1 MSEEN
6 RWDED
11 LPEVNENVPTEE
23 KPLDTFGNT
32 DIGSA
37 ADNSTE
43 NIDIAQKP
51 MAHPYSAG
59 RRMQENGYGNGTNSS
74 NFQNNTSFQEKPKYA
89 HYEVHQP
96 QAGNYAGGSI
106 PPKKPHKPKTAH
118 GGGNGGF
125 GKKAATAVALAVIFG
140 LVAGAVFQGVNIAAD
155 KYRDNNSSSTQIGKT
170 ETVTGTE
177 ESTDGSSTESSVKSI
192 VAESVTV
199 AGVAQ
204 ATMSSI
210 VAITSVSVQEIPSFF
225 GYGTR
230 QYQSAGSGSG
240 IIVGENDSELLI
252 ATNNHVVS
260 GATTLTVCFAGGDVV
275 GAEEETQA
283 MASGDSIT
291 DSSDSSVDVNNA
303 VSAKIKGTDEEND
316 LAVIAVEKSDI
327 PEETM
332 NEIKIAQM
340 GSSDDLVVGEQ
351 VVAIGNALGYGQSV
365 TSGWVSALNRTI
377 STEDGDTSGL
387 IQTDAAINPGNSGG
401 ALLNMKGEVIGINAA
416 KYADSQVE
424 GMGYAIPISKAE
436 PILEELMNRET
447 RDKIEDT
454 SKVGYMGI
462 KAADLTTEAIQM
474 YNMPAGAFLTE
485 VTPGGAADKAGI
497 KKGDIVVKLDGQKVS
512 GKNDLVDKLQYYE
525 SGETVEVVIARANNG
540 EYKEETVEVT
550 LGSKPASDN

>member
-32 DIGSA
+32 DTGSA

-192 VAESVTV
+192 VAESGTV

-230 QYQSAGSGSG
+230 QYQSAGSCSG

>member
-6 RWDED
+6 KWVTDLPDED
-11 LPEVNENVPTEE
+11 KNASAEQ
-23 KPLDTFGNT
+23 KPLT
-32 DIGSA
+32 
-37 ADNSTE
+37 
-43 NIDIAQKP
+43 
-51 MAHPYSAG
+51 HPYSEG
-59 RRMQENGYGNGTNSS
+59 RRMQESRQDSYAGAGQSEGTS
-74 NFQNNTSFQEKPKYA
+74 QEKPKYG

-96 QAGNYAGGSI
+96 QAGNYAGGNI
-106 PPKKPHKPKTAH
+106 PPKKPRKKRDFS
-118 GGGNGGF
+118 GNNSF

-140 LVAGAVFQGVNIAAD
+140 LVAGVVFQGVNIAAD
-155 KYRDNNSSSTQIGKT
+155 KYRGNDSSTTIGKT

-177 ESTDGSSTESSVKSI
+177 DSTDSSSADSTVKDI
-192 VAESVTV
+192 VAESGTV

-260 GATTLTVCFAGGDVV
+260 GATTLTVCFAGSDVV

-283 MASGDSIT
+283 MAS
-291 DSSDSSVDVNNA
+291 SSDGDADVDNA

-316 LAVIAVEKSDI
+316 LAVVAVEKSDI
-327 PEETM
+327 PDETM
-332 NEIKIAQM
+332 EEIKIAQM

-365 TSGWVSALNRTI
+365 TSGWISALNRSI
-377 STEDGDTSGL
+377 STEDGEASGL
-387 IQTDAAINPGNSGG
+387 IQTDAAINLGNSGG
-401 ALLNMKGEVIGINAA
+401 ALLNMNGEVIGINAA

-447 RDKIEDT
+447 RDKVEDS
-454 SKVGYMGI
+454 SKVGYMGV

-474 YNMPAGAFLTE
+474 YNMPAGAFITE
-485 VTPGGAADKAGI
+485 VTEGGAADNAGI
-497 KKGDIVVKLDGQKVS
+497 KKGDIIVKLDGQKVS
-512 GKNDLVDKLQYYE
+512 GKDDLVDKLQYYE
-525 SGETVEVVIARANNG
+525 VGETIEVVISRANSG
-540 EYKEETVEVT
+540 EYKEQTVEVT
-550 LGSKPASDN
+550 LGSKPSSDK

>member
-32 DIGSA
+32 DTGSA

-177 ESTDGSSTESSVKSI
+177 KSTDGSSTESSVKSI
-192 VAESVTV
+192 VAESGTV

-210 VAITSVSVQEIPSFF
+210 VAITSVGVQEIPSFF

>member
-32 DIGSA
+32 DTGSA

-43 NIDIAQKP
+43 NIDIARKP

-192 VAESVTV
+192 VAESGTV

>member
-6 RWDED
+6 KWVTDLPDED
-11 LPEVNENVPTEE
+11 KNASAEQ
-23 KPLDTFGNT
+23 KPLT
-32 DIGSA
+32 
-37 ADNSTE
+37 
-43 NIDIAQKP
+43 
-51 MAHPYSAG
+51 HPYSEG
-59 RRMQENGYGNGTNSS
+59 RRMQESRQDSYAGAGQSEGTS
-74 NFQNNTSFQEKPKYA
+74 QEKPKYG

-96 QAGNYAGGSI
+96 QAGNYAGGNI
-106 PPKKPHKPKTAH
+106 PPKKPRKKRDFS
-118 GGGNGGF
+118 GNNSF

-140 LVAGAVFQGVNIAAD
+140 LVAGVVFQGVNIAAD
-155 KYRDNNSSSTQIGKT
+155 KYRGNDSSTTIGKT

-177 ESTDGSSTESSVKSI
+177 DSTDSSSADSTVKDI
-192 VAESVTV
+192 VAESGTV

-260 GATTLTVCFAGGDVV
+260 GATTLTVCFAGSDVV

-283 MASGDSIT
+283 MAS
-291 DSSDSSVDVNNA
+291 SSDGDADVDNA

-316 LAVIAVEKSDI
+316 LAVVAVEKSDI
-327 PEETM
+327 PDETM
-332 NEIKIAQM
+332 EEIKIAQM

-365 TSGWVSALNRTI
+365 TSGWISALNRSI
-377 STEDGDTSGL
+377 STEDGEASGL

-401 ALLNMKGEVIGINAA
+401 ALLNMNGEVIGINAA

-447 RDKIEDT
+447 RDKVEDS
-454 SKVGYMGI
+454 SKVGYMGV

-474 YNMPAGAFLTE
+474 YNMPAGAFITE
-485 VTPGGAADKAGI
+485 VTEGGAADNAGV
-497 KKGDIVVKLDGQKVS
+497 KKGDIIVKLDGQKVS
-512 GKNDLVDKLQYYE
+512 GKDDLVDKLQYYE
-525 SGETVEVVIARANNG
+525 VGETIEVVISRANSG
-540 EYKEETVEVT
+540 EYKEQTVEVT
-550 LGSKPASDN
+550 LGSKPSSDK

>member
-32 DIGSA
+32 DTGSA

-192 VAESVTV
+192 VAESGTV

-351 VVAIGNALGYGQSV
+351 VVAICNALGYGQSV
-365 TSGWVSALNRTI
+365 TSGLVSALNRTI

>member
-32 DIGSA
+32 DTGSA

-192 VAESVTV
+192 VAESGTV

-327 PEETM
+327 LEETM

>member
-32 DIGSA
+32 DTGSA

-59 RRMQENGYGNGTNSS
+59 RRMQENGYGNRTNSS

-192 VAESVTV
+192 VAESGTV

-365 TSGWVSALNRTI
+365 TSGLVSALNRTI

>member
-32 DIGSA
+32 DTGSA

-177 ESTDGSSTESSVKSI
+177 KSTDGSSTESSVKSI
-192 VAESVTV
+192 VAESGTV

-365 TSGWVSALNRTI
+365 TSVWVSALNRTI

>member
-32 DIGSA
+32 DTGSA

-177 ESTDGSSTESSVKSI
+177 KSTDGSSTESSVKSI
-192 VAESVTV
+192 VAESGTV

-512 GKNDLVDKLQYYE
+512 GKNDLVYKLQYYE

>member
-32 DIGSA
+32 DTGSA

-125 GKKAATAVALAVIFG
+125 GKKAAPAVALAVIFG

-192 VAESVTV
+192 VAESGTV

>member
-32 DIGSA
+32 DTGSA

-177 ESTDGSSTESSVKSI
+177 KSTDGSSTESSVKSI
-192 VAESVTV
+192 VAESGTV

-485 VTPGGAADKAGI
+485 VTPGGAADKARI

>member
-32 DIGSA
+32 DTGSA

-192 VAESVTV
+192 VAESGTV

-210 VAITSVSVQEIPSFF
+210 VAITSDSVQEIPSFF

>member
-32 DIGSA
+32 DTGSA

-51 MAHPYSAG
+51 MDHPYSAG

-177 ESTDGSSTESSVKSI
+177 KSTDGSSTESSVKSI
-192 VAESVTV
+192 VAESGTV

-365 TSGWVSALNRTI
+365 PSGWVSALNRTI